1 MKLYPRWGKQ
11 SMKLS
16 KVLGSVGVISA
27 AALALVA
34 CGNNNSNSN
43 NAGAKDAKKFKEATP
58 VKAVKK
64 GGTLS
69 YALETDTP
77 FTGIFNNELS
87 TTSTDTEVAQFG
99 NESLFSTDDNYKIN
113 NKGAAT
119 FKLDRK
125 AKTVTIEVKKGCEVV
140 RWQASKC

>member
-1 MKLYPRWGKQ
+1 MYPRWGKQ

-16 KVLGSVGVISA
+16 KVLGSVGVVSA

-34 CGNNNSNSN
+34 CGKSGNSN
-43 NAGAKDAKKFKEATP
+43 NAGATDAKKFKQATP

-87 TTSTDTEVAQFG
+87 TTSTDGEVAQFG
-99 NESLFSTDDNYKIN
+99 NESLFSTDNNYRIN

-125 AKTVTIEVKKGCEVV
+125 AKTVTIEVKKV
-140 RWQASKC
+140 